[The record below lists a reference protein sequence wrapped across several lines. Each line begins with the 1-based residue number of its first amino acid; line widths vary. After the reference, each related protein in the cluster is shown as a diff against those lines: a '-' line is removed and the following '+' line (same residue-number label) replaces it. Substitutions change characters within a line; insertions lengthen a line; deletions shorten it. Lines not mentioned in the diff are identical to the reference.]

1 MCCARSGRA
10 ATCGF
15 GAGFSASLRTLL
27 ESRAVSVLAIVLIV
41 LFALI
46 VVFLIGGY
54 IVAKRRANRPGWEAD
69 VRAADNALEQA
80 RAEDRGWDRELI
92 EAAARRVLSEQRPGF
107 EPHSLHLILV
117 DDRPGVEEGRAHLMA
132 AGPDDSVRLVLMRDA
147 AGDWDVE
154 RLD

>member
-92 EAAARRVLSEQRPGF
+92 EAAARRGLSRERPDF
-107 EPHSLHLILV
+107 EPDSLHLIFV
-117 DDRPGVEEGRAHLMA
+117 DDRPGVEEDRAHVMA
-132 AGPDDSVRLVLMRDA
+132 TGPGAKVRLVLARDGSGA
-147 AGDWDVE
+147 WDVE
-154 RLD
+154 RME